1 MFDALSKQFSVYHQA
16 LSPLP
21 AFTKLP
27 ANPNEDAKERYHAK
41 QVTLAI
47 NDSLLLSYSDFFH
60 QLFLQQIY
68 QHHSPQMPPLQRLR
82 PKQIALI
89 RLHPPD
95 PATDPRPDPR
105 IERLP
110 SLA

>member
-47 NDSLLLSYSDFFH
+47 NDSLLLSYSDF
-60 QLFLQQIY
+60 
-68 QHHSPQMPPLQRLR
+68 
-82 PKQIALI
+82 
-89 RLHPPD
+89 
-95 PATDPRPDPR
+95 
-105 IERLP
+105 LP
-110 SLA
+110 SFSSLCSFKSVKQ